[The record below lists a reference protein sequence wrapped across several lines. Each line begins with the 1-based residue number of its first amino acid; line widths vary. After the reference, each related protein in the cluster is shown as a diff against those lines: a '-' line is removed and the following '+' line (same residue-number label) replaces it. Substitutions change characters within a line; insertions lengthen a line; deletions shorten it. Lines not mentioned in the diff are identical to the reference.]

1 MEVFTGEWSA
11 ACCERL
17 NESEAY
23 RAAAAG
29 WEEPTVLV
37 MKADEAAGVPEER
50 AVFLDLY
57 HGQCR
62 GTRLA
67 TDEDRGRA
75 VFVLTGAPAAWG
87 EVLRGETDPIAALMR
102 GKLRLEK
109 GSLFALAKYA
119 GAAKELVAVA
129 ASVGGRLPSPSA

>member
-1 MEVFTGEWSA
+1 MFTEEWSA

-37 MKADEAAGVPEER
+37 MRADEEAGVPAER

-57 HGQCR
+57 HGRCR

-67 TDEDRGRA
+67 TEEDRARA
-75 VFVLTGAPAAWG
+75 VYVLVGAPAGWG

-109 GSLFALAKYA
+109 GNLFSLAKYT

-129 ASVGGRLPSPSA
+129 ASVGGSMPSPAS